1 MKGYT
6 SRDVAKLL
14 GLTVAQVRGFARDG
28 FLTPPSRS
36 GRGTRRK
43 LQFSFQ
49 DLVILQTAKALVA
62 ARIPTRRIRHA
73 LKQLRHQLPR
83 GRSLAELRI
92 TAEGDRIVVSDG
104 YTAWNPESG
113 QTHLDFAVSDL
124 ATRAAPIARR
134 TAQAARAAEG
144 DLDAADWYELGLEL
158 EAVEPGEARDAYR
171 RALELDAH
179 HADAHVNLGR
189 LLHEQGMIEEAERHY
204 RLALRESPDHT
215 TAAFNLGIALED
227 LNQPGDAIEA
237 YRDELVPPR
246 PARLAE
252 LEAEARRT
260 GFPIIGPATGHLCY
274 LLTRL
279 SNARQVFE
287 LGSGFGYSTAWFA
300 RAVKE
305 NGGGIVHHVVWDDR
319 LSREARENLVALGLA
334 DVVQFHVG
342 EAVAALQEAAGPFDV
357 IFNDIDKQDYPK
369 ALDVIT
375 TKLRPGGLLL
385 VDNMLWSGRIFERR
399 DTSPATRGVRE
410 LTRRVQADPRWI
422 ASVIPLRD
430 GLLVAQRVE
439 EPLGLSDTLNTR
451 AKESSR

>member
-49 DLVILQTAKALVA
+49 DLVILRTAKALVA

-158 EAVEPGEARDAYR
+158 EAVEPGEARDAIEAYR
-171 RALELDAH
+171 RALATDPRL
-179 HADAHVNLGR
+179 ADAHYNVAR
-189 LLHEQGMIEEAERHY
+189 LYEKVGKKAA
-204 RLALRESPDHT
+204 ALRHLSIYRRLT
-215 TAAFNLGIALED
+215 V
-227 LNQPGDAIEA
+227 EA
-237 YRDELVPPR
+237 
-246 PARLAE
+246 
-252 LEAEARRT
+252 
-260 GFPIIGPATGHLCY
+260 
-274 LLTRL
+274 
-279 SNARQVFE
+279 
-287 LGSGFGYSTAWFA
+287 
-300 RAVKE
+300 
-305 NGGGIVHHVVWDDR
+305 
-319 LSREARENLVALGLA
+319 
-334 DVVQFHVG
+334 
-342 EAVAALQEAAGPFDV
+342 
-357 IFNDIDKQDYPK
+357 
-369 ALDVIT
+369 
-375 TKLRPGGLLL
+375 
-385 VDNMLWSGRIFERR
+385 
-399 DTSPATRGVRE
+399 
-410 LTRRVQADPRWI
+410 
-422 ASVIPLRD
+422 
-430 GLLVAQRVE
+430 
-439 EPLGLSDTLNTR
+439 
-451 AKESSR
+451 